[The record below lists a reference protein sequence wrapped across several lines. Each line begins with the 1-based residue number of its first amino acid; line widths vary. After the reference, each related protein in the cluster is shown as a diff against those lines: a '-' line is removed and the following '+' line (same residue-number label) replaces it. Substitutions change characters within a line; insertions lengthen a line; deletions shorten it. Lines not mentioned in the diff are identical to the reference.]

1 MENEELLSQ
10 QAQIRDQFLLLLKCK
25 KGKEVRKVG
34 KNKYIVVT
42 KEKRDKD
49 WWLEEEIN
57 SVLQEK
63 VTPKKELQ

>member
-1 MENEELLSQ
+1 MKIFSTADE
-10 QAQIRDQFLLLLKCK
+10 AFKKCK

-57 SVLQEK
+57 MYEEEEGEEMSK
-63 VTPKKELQ
+63 

>member
-1 MENEELLSQ
+1 MKIFSTADE
-10 QAQIRDQFLLLLKCK
+10 AFKKCK
-25 KGKEVRKVG
+25 KGKEVRRVG

-57 SVLQEK
+57 MYE
-63 VTPKKELQ
+63 EEEDE